1 MHKIQHFTTLASD
14 TLSKSSTPMSS
25 LSSFL
30 HDGALYMELQVGMT
44 ITPWAGKHWTHG
56 CLGVWVRDGVGLVA
70 GVIFHPWGPKCMF
83 FYFSPLIGLG
93 VCASTGVTLHPWVS
107 LRADV
112 VNGGF
117 LLHLH

>member
-44 ITPWAGKHWTHG
+44 ITPRAGKHWTHG

-83 FYFSPLIGLG
+83 FLFFSSNWVGCVCRCGCEIAHSSLIE
-93 VCASTGVTLHPWVS
+93 
-107 LRADV
+107 
-112 VNGGF
+112 GGRR
-117 LLHLH
+117 